1 MDIDSGRQITTVMMT
16 IVMRKQRMAEVM
28 TTTAVVSSASI
39 GWRAPSS
46 GSGKNT
52 RSHHKV
58 PWQTHFLNKY
68 IKKPVSFLPANQI
81 R

>member
-1 MDIDSGRQITTVMMT
+1 LEYEERSEEIAHCGHMDIDSGRQITTVMMT

-58 PWQTHFLNKY
+58 P
-68 IKKPVSFLPANQI
+68 
-81 R
+81 